1 MDSSLGQFGTGATCA
16 TTRRHDTTTMMP
28 DRCCFCVCV
37 HVVRGLFVIEC
48 ARARAFLWV
57 LSLSYGQRL
66 DE

>member
-1 MDSSLGQFGTGATCA
+1 MDSRVCTCRA
-16 TTRRHDTTTMMP
+16 D
-28 DRCCFCVCV
+28 V
-37 HVVRGLFVIEC
+37 GLFVIEC